1 MAVTIGTVTLDHV
14 LSWVEDDTEEIP
26 VKKVV
31 RKTTPTT
38 QSQYFTVYPRMI
50 DITARCTRVTKDALR
65 VLQNQHSWQPLC
77 DYDCVGAC
85 NVANPA
91 FVDYVWMEKVKP
103 EWQGDRDKN
112 TPWHITMT
120 LICSA
125 T

>member
-1 MAVTIGTVTLDHV
+1 MPVKIGTVTLDHV
-14 LSWVEDDTEEIP
+14 LTWVEDDTEEIP

-38 QSQYFTVYPRMI
+38 QSQYFTVYPRLI
-50 DITARCTRVTKDALR
+50 DITARCTKTVKNALR
-65 VLQNQHSWQPLC
+65 TLQNQHDWQPLC
-77 DYDCVGAC
+77 DYDCVGDC
-85 NVANPA
+85 NSANVA
-91 FVDYVWMEKVKP
+91 FVDYVWMEKCKP

-112 TPWHITMT
+112 TPWHITIS